1 MADIIERAEED
12 TSVSEIDETV
22 SFSND
27 QLLDRIRHLENENK
41 GLLDLNEQHEQDLK
55 DAKAKLESKE
65 DTAVIKNLKKLL
77 KDKDNNP
84 ADPAGPAAPPPKPK
98 KKVPVCYEDLRPKE
112 KTDNVCEPI
121 SDELCEILTHC
132 WHNPL
137 PKPEIVEAIK
147 AAERPKNATMLKPL
161 QINEQVHHLMEKP
174 DKMKEQ
180 PMRYLGN
187 VVCAAGKH
195 LARLMDMLANA
206 EITCREEDPEA
217 DGKLSLDNM
226 LFDFPLANT
235 LMKDAMKLLGI
246 ANVQTGQYR
255 RELLTS
261 KFKDT
266 HSKLCDNNQPFTGGK
281 FFGENFDASTALITG
296 ENKVI
301 HEALKVKQN
310 QNFGGAFHGK
320 SRGFQWK
327 KRSNPYTAEL
337 KKQNNLLRQMVATQ
351 TAPQPFL
358 GMGNNTGHP
367 PPQQWYGQH

>member
-1 MADIIERAEED
+1 MADISEHIEED

-22 SFSND
+22 SFSNE
-27 QLLDRIRHLENENK
+27 QLLDHIRHLENENK

-55 DAKAKLESKE
+55 DAKEKLESKK
-65 DTAVIKNLKKLL
+65 DTAMINNFKKLL
-77 KDKDNNP
+77 KDKDNN
-84 ADPAGPAAPPPKPK
+84 AGDPAGPPAPPPKPK
-98 KKVPVCYEDLRPKE
+98 KKVPVCYEDLCPKE

-147 AAERPKNATMLKPL
+147 AAERPKNATMLKLL

-174 DKMKEQ
+174 DKTKEQ
-180 PMRYLGN
+180 PMRYLSN

-195 LARLMDMLANA
+195 LARLMDMLTNA

-217 DGKLSLDNM
+217 NGKLSLDNM
-226 LFDFPLANT
+226 LFDFPLVNT

-281 FFGENFDASTALITG
+281 FFGKNFDASTALITG

-310 QNFGGAFHGK
+310 QNFGGP
-320 SRGFQWK
+320 
-327 KRSNPYTAEL
+327 N
-337 KKQNNLLRQMVATQ
+337 VANQEVFSGRKDRTPTQ
-351 TAPQPFL
+351 R
-358 GMGNNTGHP
+358 N
-367 PPQQWYGQH
+367 